1 MRFKRKRKI
10 ANAKIYEDKRDLY
23 CTWSKL
29 DWKRLSKRTILNHC
43 ALELSVCAATKST
56 LNLMNCEF
64 VSTKPFKEPHPIWR
78 HVHPNTRDVRRAT
91 IKARLLSGTYLLQTN
106 VSTFSKRQVSPNC
119 PLCAQEPEDR
129 THFLL
134 RCPKLE
140 QRRRPLMEEIFVTF
154 QGSRQMSDTELTR
167 RILDSSH
174 TNFTIIDIEKFE
186 YITRKLVYA
195 LHSLRAFSLNYLP

>member
-1 MRFKRKRKI
+1 M
-10 ANAKIYEDKRDLY
+10 
-23 CTWSKL
+23 
-29 DWKRLSKRTILNHC
+29 
-43 ALELSVCAATKST
+43 CAATKST

-78 HVHPNTRDVRRAT
+78 HVHPNARDVRRAT

-154 QGSRQMSDTELTR
+154 QDLSEPTHIGDGFLYLICPPFGFLYLICPPFGFLYLMSPPFV
-167 RILDSSH
+167 IAF
-174 TNFTIIDIEKFE
+174 TNTTSFE
-186 YITRKLVYA
+186 IPGEIRYKSWLE
-195 LHSLRAFSLNYLP
+195 